1 MSIQRK
7 LPAPLTFLL
16 TGLLTGL
23 AALTSACESEGY
35 ESILIDEV
43 ELGDA
48 LEAELEEPALELE
61 FGAPAPLPTSGTSER
76 RGRVDFGT
84 FSGTKCAFET
94 FDSAFNSAE
103 GIQVQASVDHR
114 QPGSFDAVTV
124 WVEDLTTQGV
134 ELCVRETSQ
143 FNGNHTN
150 EGLHVSYWAYRS
162 TGSGIAKGRAELP
175 YIPANGSQR
184 VCATVSYGQ
193 DFGLAPLVHATITH
207 PYTGSPY
214 TGQTRDA
221 SSLWLEWITS
231 TQFRVCMRETASG
244 TAGHVAFAIDW
255 VAFLPGDEPNTS
267 DSRSGIIDL
276 ADYLA
281 AQNGGVPVSSF
292 EDQICVPVSFESRYA
307 EVPDVFLAADHTGD
321 PGNHQPATTWIE
333 KLDEDGFRACFKEL
347 STLADPGGNHENSSH
362 TADMFLQWTALAP
375 S

>member
-1 MSIQRK
+1 MSIPHE
-7 LPAPLTFLL
+7 LPTRFTILL
-16 TGLLTGL
+16 TGLV
-23 AALTSACESEGY
+23 ALTSACESEGY
-35 ESILIDEV
+35 ESVLIDEI

-48 LEAELEEPALELE
+48 LEGEQDESALELE
-61 FGAPAPLPTSGTSER
+61 FGAPAQQTSSATSER

-84 FSGTKCAFET
+84 FSGTKCVFEP
-94 FDSAFNSAE
+94 FDSAFNNAE

-143 FNGNHTN
+143 FDDSHIN

-162 TGSGIAKGRAELP
+162 TGSGIVHDRAELP
-175 YIPANGSQR
+175 YIPSAGSQR

-193 DFGLAPLVHATITH
+193 DFGLPPIVHATITH

-214 TGQTRDA
+214 AGQTREA
-221 SSLWLEWITS
+221 SSLWLEWITA
-231 TQFRVCMRETASG
+231 TQFKVCMRETASG

-255 VAFLPGDEPNTS
+255 VAFLPGDEPNTA
-267 DSRSGIIDL
+267 DSRSEVIDV

-281 AQNGGVPVSSF
+281 EQNGGVPESSF
-292 EDQICVPVSFESRYA
+292 EDQLCVPVSFETSYA
-307 EVPDVFLAADHTGD
+307 EVPDVYLSADHTGD

-347 STLADPGGNHENSSH
+347 STLSNPGGNHENSTH
-362 TADMFLQWTALAP
+362 TANMFLQWTALAP